1 MSLIKKIKKE
11 KQHLKNIID
20 QIQSMT
26 ANIVF
31 IRIIKLMSFNSLS
44 FALNYPIL
52 RFFYDEL
59 NKFISLNPQKK
70 KKTRRKEKKRLCIII
85 CNYITCIWK

>member
-1 MSLIKKIKKE
+1 
-11 KQHLKNIID
+11 
-20 QIQSMT
+20 MT

-52 RFFYDEL
+52 RSFYDEL
-59 NKFISLNPQKK
+59 NKFISLNAQKK
-70 KKTRRKEKKRLCIII
+70 KKPVEKKKKRLCIII

>member
-52 RFFYDEL
+52 RSFYDEL

-70 KKTRRKEKKRLCIII
+70 K
-85 CNYITCIWK
+85 NP

>member
-52 RFFYDEL
+52 RSFYDEL
-59 NKFISLNPQKK
+59 NKFISLNAQKK
-70 KKTRRKEKKRLCIII
+70 KKTRRKEKKKAMY
-85 CNYITCIWK
+85 NNM

>member
-1 MSLIKKIKKE
+1 
-11 KQHLKNIID
+11 
-20 QIQSMT
+20 MT

-52 RFFYDEL
+52 RSFYDEL

-70 KKTRRKEKKRLCIII
+70 KTRKKEKKRLCIII
-85 CNYITCIWK
+85 

>member
-52 RFFYDEL
+52 RSFY
-59 NKFISLNPQKK
+59 
-70 KKTRRKEKKRLCIII
+70 
-85 CNYITCIWK
+85 Y

>member
-52 RFFYDEL
+52 RSFYDEL
-59 NKFISLNPQKK
+59 NKFISLNAQK
-70 KKTRRKEKKRLCIII
+70 KKTRRKEKKKAMY
-85 CNYITCIWK
+85 NNM

>member
-1 MSLIKKIKKE
+1 
-11 KQHLKNIID
+11 
-20 QIQSMT
+20 MT

-52 RFFYDEL
+52 RSFYDEL

-70 KKTRRKEKKRLCIII
+70 KKNHKKKKKKKKKKKPVEKKKKG
-85 CNYITCIWK
+85 YV

>member
-1 MSLIKKIKKE
+1 
-11 KQHLKNIID
+11 
-20 QIQSMT
+20 MT

-52 RFFYDEL
+52 RSFYDEL

-70 KKTRRKEKKRLCIII
+70 KK
-85 CNYITCIWK
+85 NP

>member
-52 RFFYDEL
+52 RSFYDEL
-59 NKFISLNPQKK
+59 NKFISLNAHKK
-70 KKTRRKEKKRLCIII
+70 KKTRRKEKKKAMY
-85 CNYITCIWK
+85 NNM

>member
-52 RFFYDEL
+52 RSFYDEL

-70 KKTRRKEKKRLCIII
+70 KKKKPVEKKKKG
-85 CNYITCIWK
+85 YV